1 MIKLAVILDFKQNVL
16 TNNSKLLLTY
26 ANSLVEKDSKFQIYL
41 YTFQNINN
49 CIIPSTIKT
58 ESIICF
64 THDNNVHFSTN
75 ESLEKIELEINNN
88 LITHVF
94 CTKSTTNDLI
104 CAKLAMKLN
113 YDLVTNIKSLKVED
127 GVLYFSKSIFSGKA
141 TAKLNGTAEPCIAIF
156 PKGFSGDLVLDDPS
170 LTYKEIQIEKIKATY
185 ISTSQIIGEST
196 IQNEI
201 QLTEAEIVVGGG
213 RGLKGPEN
221 WDIIEKLAGKLKAAT
236 ACSKP
241 VSDLNWRP
249 HHEHVGQTGIKINPK
264 LYIACGI
271 SGAIQHLAGVN
282 GSGTIVVIN
291 NDPEAPFTKHAD
303 YVIIGDLFEI
313 VPELTKLFDEV

>member
-1 MIKLAVILDFKQNVL
+1 MINIAVFIDFKHNNL
-16 TNNSKLLLTY
+16 TNNSKLLLSF
-26 ANSLVEKDSKFQIYL
+26 ANKLVENNAGVQLYL
-41 YTFQNINN
+41 YTVQSANK
-49 CIIPSTIKT
+49 CYVSAKVKT
-58 ESIICF
+58 DSITNF
-64 THDNNVHFSTN
+64 TLDNNVHYSSN
-75 ESLEKIELEINNN
+75 ASLDHIVSHLKDTK
-88 LITHVF
+88 ITHVF

-104 CAKLAMKLN
+104 FAKLSMILN
-113 YDLVTNIKSLKVED
+113 FNIITNIKSLQLEN
-127 GVLYFSKSIFSGKA
+127 GLFHFSKSIFSGKA
-141 TAKLNGTAEPCIAIF
+141 IAKMNGTNEPCIAIF
-156 PKGFSGDLVLDDPS
+156 PKGFTGDDLSEDSLD
-170 LTYKEIQIEKIKATY
+170 TKEIKIVHISSTY
-185 ISTSQIIGEST
+185 TSSSIILESSL

-201 QLTEAEIVVGGG
+201 QLSEAEIVVGAG

-221 WDIIEKLAGKLKAAT
+221 WGIIENFAKKLKAAT

-291 NDPEAPFTKHAD
+291 NDKEAPFTKHAD
-303 YVIIGDLFEI
+303 YIVLGDLFEI
-313 VPELTKLFDEV
+313 VPELTKLFDEA

>member
-1 MIKLAVILDFKQNVL
+1 MINIAVFLDFKHDNL
-16 TNNSKLLLTY
+16 TNNSKSLLSF
-26 ANSLVEKDSKFQIYL
+26 ANKLVENNAGAQLYL
-41 YTFQNINN
+41 CTVQNINK
-49 CIIPSTIKT
+49 CYVPAAVKT
-58 ESIICF
+58 ESITRF
-64 THDNNVHFSTN
+64 TIDNNVHFSSN
-75 ESLEKIELEINNN
+75 ASLDNVVSHLIDTK
-88 LITHVF
+88 ITHIF

-104 CAKLAMKLN
+104 FAKLSMILN
-113 YDLVTNIKSLKVED
+113 FNIITNIKSLEVEN
-127 GVLYFSKSIFSGKA
+127 GLFHFSKSIFSGKA
-141 TAKLNGTAEPCIAIF
+141 IAKMNGTNEPCIAIF
-156 PKGFSGDLVLDDPS
+156 PKGFTGDVLSVDS
-170 LTYKEIQIEKIKATY
+170 LDTKEIKIDQISSTY
-185 ISTSQIIGEST
+185 DSSSIIVEDSL

-201 QLTEAEIVVGGG
+201 QLSEAEIVVGAG

-221 WDIIEKLAGKLKAAT
+221 WGIIENFAKKLKAAT

-291 NDPEAPFTKHAD
+291 NDAEAPFVKHAD
-303 YVIIGDLFEI
+303 YIILGDLFEI
-313 VPELTKLFDEV
+313 VPELTKLFDEA

>member
-1 MIKLAVILDFKQNVL
+1 MINLAVFLDFKQNIL
-16 TNNSKLLLTY
+16 TNNSRALLTF

-41 YTFQNINN
+41 YAVQDIKN
-49 CIIPSTIKT
+49 CFIPSTIKAK
-58 ESIICF
+58 SIICF
-64 THDNNVHFSTN
+64 TADNNVHFSTN
-75 ESLEKIELEINNN
+75 DSLEKIVLDIENNH
-88 LITHVF
+88 ITHVF

-104 CAKLAMKLN
+104 CAKLAMILN
-113 YDLVTNIKSLKVED
+113 YFLITNIKSLREED
-127 GVLYFSKSIFSGKA
+127 GLLFFSKSIFSGKA
-141 TAKLNGTAEPCIAIF
+141 IANMNGTIEPCIAIF
-156 PKGFSGDLVLDDPS
+156 PKGFTGDFVSDDQLES
-170 LTYKEIQIEKIKATY
+170 KEIVIKNITSNHVTTSKIT
-185 ISTSQIIGEST
+185 GEST

-201 QLTEAEIVVGGG
+201 QLSEAEIVVGAG

-221 WDIIEKLAGKLKAAT
+221 WGIIEKLAKKIKAAT

-291 NDPEAPFTKHAD
+291 NDAEAPFTKHAD
-303 YVIIGDLFEI
+303 YVILGDLFEI